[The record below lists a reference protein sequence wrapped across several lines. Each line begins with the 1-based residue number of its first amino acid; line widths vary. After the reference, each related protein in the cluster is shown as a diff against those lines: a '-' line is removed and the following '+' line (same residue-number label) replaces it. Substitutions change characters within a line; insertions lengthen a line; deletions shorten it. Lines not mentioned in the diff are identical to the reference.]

1 MGDTEVNDTIRND
14 KPYAY
19 IAGPL
24 FDEGE
29 RWFIEKVDR
38 LVSARGFV
46 TFLPHRDNPP
56 KTADNVREIF
66 LNDKGGIDRC
76 DVVVANLNGVT
87 TDDGTAWEMGYAYAL
102 GKYTIGLH
110 TDWRARFPSPDEVVN
125 LMMQCSMDV
134 LVRSL
139 DELDATLEGWLAKR

>member
-1 MGDTEVNDTIRND
+1 MGDTFVSD

-29 RWFIEKVDR
+29 RWFIEKVDA
-38 LVSARGFV
+38 LVAHRGFD

-56 KTADNVREIF
+56 KTADNVRQIF

-76 DVVVANLNGVT
+76 DIVVANLNGIM
-87 TDDGTAWEMGYAYAL
+87 TDDGTAWEMGYAFAN
-102 GKYTIGLH
+102 GKFIIGLF
-110 TDWRARFPSPDEVVN
+110 TDWRARFPERGEVVN

-139 DELDATLEGWLAKR
+139 DELDAALADWMSRR

>member
-1 MGDTEVNDTIRND
+1 MRM

-29 RWFIEKVDR
+29 RWFIETVETR
-38 LVSARGFV
+38 VAALGFD

-56 KTADNVREIF
+56 KTPATVRTIF
-66 LNDKGGIDRC
+66 GNDKGAIDRC
-76 DVVVANLNGVT
+76 DVIVANLNGIT
-87 TDDGTAWEMGYAYAL
+87 TDDGTAWELGYAFAR
-102 GKYTIGLH
+102 GKHGVGIF
-110 TDWRARFPSPDEVVN
+110 TDWRARFPAENEVVN
-125 LMMQCSMDV
+125 LMMQCSLDV

-139 DELDATLEGWLAKR
+139 DEMDAALIAWKASRSTA